1 MNIMSHDRMNEDKKI
16 NTNDLPKQ
24 WERTTTQQ
32 PEEYI
37 DKASVRK
44 DESDV
49 PQGPAEESGDV
60 RRDQGS
66 QESQ

>member
-1 MNIMSHDRMNEDKKI
+1 MNEDKKI

-37 DKASVRK
+37 DKASIRK
-44 DESDV
+44 DETDV
-49 PQGPAEESGDV
+49 PQKPADESGDV
-60 RRDQGS
+60 RRDVGS
-66 QESQ
+66 QESL

>member
-1 MNIMSHDRMNEDKKI
+1 MNEDKKI

-44 DESDV
+44 DETDV
-49 PQGPAEESGDV
+49 PQAPADESGDV
-60 RRDQGS
+60 RKEGS
-66 QESQ
+66 QESL